1 MLVAIIRTAL
11 RHPYWVALLAVLLL
25 IFGVKHL
32 TVASYDVFP
41 DFVPAEITIQVESP
55 GFTALQVEQRVTQP
69 IENAVNG
76 GTDVDVVRSQSIQ
89 GLAVITVVFKE
100 GSDPFR
106 DRQLLAER
114 VTEAATRLPQG
125 VQTPTLSP
133 MVSSTM
139 DLLKFGLL
147 SDKLDPIALRSLA
160 DWTIKPRLLAV
171 AGVAD
176 ATVFGGGVREWQVR
190 VHPDRLAAF
199 GLTLEDVRLA
209 AGSASGVRGAGY
221 VDTPAQRVVLEADGT
236 LSDPSQLARAVIT
249 QHAGRNVTLGDV
261 ADVAEHAAPAFGDS
275 RIMGKPGVLVALNS
289 QYGANTLEVTHAVEA
304 ALDDLKPMLKE
315 QGVTLVSSL
324 HRPATFVE
332 VALKNMR
339 GALLLGA
346 VLVLVVLVL
355 FLRDWRTALISFLSI
370 PLSLAV
376 AVMLFPWLG
385 WTVNTMTLGGLAV
398 ALGVVVDD
406 AIIDVENITRRLRR
420 AGMAAPRV
428 PVILD
433 ASIEVRRPV
442 VLATLVVGL
451 VFLPILLLPGLQ
463 GSFFA
468 PLAGAFLLATFASLL
483 VALTV
488 TPALCLLLLR
498 PDRRHREPR
507 WLKRMKLAQHR
518 LLERALPHG
527 RALLIGA
534 LLLGAAAV
542 VALPFFGAS
551 LLPEFREGHFVLQVM
566 GPSGTSIEEMDRLG
580 ESISED
586 VLAIPGVATVS
597 QQVGRAEAVQDT
609 WPPNQS
615 EFHVEL
621 KPGLAANDQ
630 VRIEKALKDVLD
642 SYPGLSSEVVT
653 FLGDRI
659 GESLS
664 GETAPVSVSIY
675 GNDLDT
681 LDQLAAQV
689 KQTTQQVPGA
699 GGVRL
704 AEAPTVPTLRIAPDP
719 VRLAAYGLR
728 MTDVLDAV
736 AAAHQGVVAGEVFS
750 GVQPIAIR
758 LQLDPATQQDP
769 EAVGQLLL
777 RSPAGRHVTLA
788 SIADTD
794 LVDGRANVSHEGG
807 RRRLVL
813 AVTPTA
819 TDVVGFV
826 AQAQAALAKSI
837 KLPAGYY
844 LEFGGAAQ
852 GAVQARHDL
861 LLHGGLA
868 GVGILAL
875 LMMAFPDRRSVALI
889 LANVPFALV
898 GGVIAAAVTGG
909 VLSIGALVGFV
920 TLFGI
925 SARNTIMLISHYEHL
940 VEEEGVHWNRFTVL
954 RGARERLTPILMTA
968 LVTALGLLPLALGNG
983 EPGREVEG
991 PMAIVILGGLATST
1005 LLNLLVMPALAGR
1018 YLRLEAK
1025 KATAVARVD
1034 ATLPT
1039 HE

>member
-1 MLVAIIRTAL
+1 MLTFIVRGAL
-11 RHPYWVALLAVLLL
+11 RHPWWIALSAALLLAVG
-25 IFGVKHL
+25 IAHL
-32 TVASYDVFP
+32 RSARYDVFP
-41 DFVPAEITIQVESP
+41 EFVPAELTIQVESP

-106 DRQLLAER
+106 DRQLLTER
-114 VTEAATRLPQG
+114 VTEAAARLPQG
-125 VQTPTLSP
+125 VQAPSISP

-147 SDKLDPIALRSLA
+147 SDKLDPLALRSLA
-160 DWTIKPRLLAV
+160 DWTVKPRLLAV
-171 AGVAD
+171 PGVAD

-199 GLTLEDVRLA
+199 GLTLEDVRGA
-209 AGSASGVRGAGY
+209 AAAASGVRGAGY

-236 LSDPSQLARAVIT
+236 LATPAQLGQAVVT
-249 QHAGRNVTLGDV
+249 RHAGRNVTLADV
-261 ADVAEHAAPAFGDS
+261 ADIAERAAPAFGDA
-275 RIMGKPGVLVALNS
+275 RIMAKPGVLVALNS

-304 ALDDLKPMLKE
+304 ALDELKPMLAQ
-315 QGVTLVSSL
+315 QGVILVSSL

-332 VALKNMR
+332 VALANMR

-346 VLVLVVLVL
+346 ALVLTVLVL

-370 PLSLAV
+370 PLSLAA
-376 AVMLFPWLG
+376 AVMVFPRFG
-385 WTVNTMTLGGLAV
+385 WTINTMTLGGLAV

-420 AGMAAPRV
+420 AGAGASRV
-428 PVILD
+428 DVILE
-433 ASIEVRRPV
+433 ASLEVRRPV

-483 VALTV
+483 VALSV

-498 PDRRHREPR
+498 PERRHREPR

-518 LLERALPHG
+518 LLERTLPHG
-527 RALLIGA
+527 RALLLGVA
-534 LLLGAAAV
+534 LLGAAAIA
-542 VALPFFGAS
+542 ALPFFGAS
-551 LLPEFREGHFVLQVM
+551 LLPEFREGHFVIQLM
-566 GPSGTSIEEMDRLG
+566 GPSGISIDEMTRIG
-580 ESISED
+580 ERIGKD
-586 VLAIPGVATVS
+586 VLAVPGVATVS
-597 QQVGRAEAVQDT
+597 QQVGRAEMVQDT

-621 KPGLAANDQ
+621 KPGLGATDQ
-630 VRIEKALKDVLD
+630 IRIEQALKHAVDG
-642 SYPGLSSEVVT
+642 YPGFSGEVVT

-664 GETAPVSVSIY
+664 GETAPVSISIY
-675 GNDLDT
+675 GHDLDT
-681 LDQLAAQV
+681 LDGLTAQV
-689 KQTTQQVPGA
+689 QNLVRQVPGA
-699 GGVRL
+699 GSVRL
-704 AEAPTVPTLRIAPDP
+704 SDAPTVPTLRIAPQP
-719 VRLAAYGLR
+719 ERLAAYGLR
-728 MTDVLDAV
+728 MTDVLDAA
-736 AAAHQGVVAGEVFS
+736 AAAHQGVVAGEVFD

-758 LQLDPATQQDP
+758 LQLDPAAQRDP
-769 EAVGQLLL
+769 ESAGELLL
-777 RSPAGRHVTLA
+777 RNPAGRSVPLSA
-788 SIADTD
+788 VADTD
-794 LVDGRANVSHEGG
+794 LLEGRANVLHEGG

-813 AVTPTA
+813 AVHPTA
-819 TDVVGFV
+819 SDVVGFV
-826 AQAQAALAKSI
+826 SQAQAALAKGMQM
-837 KLPAGYY
+837 PAGYY
-844 LEFGGAAQ
+844 LEFGGTAE
-852 GAVQARHDL
+852 GATEARHDL

-868 GVGILAL
+868 AVGIVAL
-875 LMMAFPDRRSVALI
+875 LLAAFPERRSVALI

-898 GGVIAAAVTGG
+898 GGVIAAGLSGG

-925 SARNTIMLISHYEHL
+925 SARNSIMLVSHYEHL
-940 VEEEGVHWNRFTVL
+940 VREEGAHWTRYTVL

-991 PMAIVILGGLATST
+991 PMAIVILGGLASST
-1005 LLNLLVMPALAGR
+1005 LLNLLVLPALAGR
-1018 YLRLEAK
+1018 YLRL
-1025 KATAVARVD
+1025 R
-1034 ATLPT
+1034 
-1039 HE
+1039 